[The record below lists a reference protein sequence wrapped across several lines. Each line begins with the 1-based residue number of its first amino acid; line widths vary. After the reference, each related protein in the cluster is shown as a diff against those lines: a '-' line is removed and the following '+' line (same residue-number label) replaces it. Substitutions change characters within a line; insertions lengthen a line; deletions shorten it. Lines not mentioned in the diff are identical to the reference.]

1 MVTLTI
7 NGKTV
12 QAESDWTILEAAQ
25 QAQITIPT
33 LCYHKDLSSHGGCR
47 MCLVSVKGARGL
59 LTACTTPV
67 SEGMEV
73 ETDTEE
79 VINSRKSTLQLLLS
93 AYHDA
98 GYKQVDETN
107 NELLRWS
114 KFYGFN
120 PEEEMTKEP
129 RYEINSD
136 KNPFIWVDLNKCILC
151 TRCIRACSE
160 VQGRFVWG
168 LAERGFDSHI
178 VAGLDETMLE
188 ARCESC
194 GACAVYCP
202 TGALDLKPSIDA
214 PRAEKKV
221 TTTCTYCG
229 VGCQFDLNI
238 VNNKVVKVTS
248 NPNSPVNGLHMC
260 VKGRFGYD
268 FVHHPDRLTKPMVR
282 EYLLKGQPRPS
293 KTDRGNWVE
302 TDWETALNLV
312 SEKLTYYRDS
322 FGGESVGVLSS
333 AKCTNE
339 ENYLMNKFA
348 RQVIGSNNIDH
359 CARLCHSST
368 VAGLATTLGSGAMT
382 NPMKDIVENA
392 NSMLIIGSNTTEQH
406 PVFGTKIRQAVL
418 RRKVKLIVADP
429 RRIDITEFAIL
440 HLQQKPGTDIA
451 LINGLMYIILEKG
464 YENIAFINERTEGF
478 EAVKENVMQYPPEK
492 VAEITGVPVEKLYE
506 AVEIMAHNAPLAIM
520 WAMGITQH
528 TVGVHNVY
536 ALADLQMML
545 GNFGVSGGG
554 VNPLRGQNNV
564 QGACDMGALVNV
576 YPGYQQVTAEA
587 AQKKFQEAWGVPLSN
602 KVGRTVTELIPGALD
617 GSTKALYILGE
628 NPVMTDPDTNHI
640 RKCFESLDFF
650 VLQEIFP
657 SETAVYADVL
667 LPGVTFVEKN
677 GTFTNTER
685 RVQMVQQA
693 VIPTADARQD
703 WWITSQIARRCLQLG
718 TRKASPAKFA
728 GWDYQTA
735 EEIMVEI
742 SALTPSYGGIS
753 HKRLLGGETLSWPCP
768 DSSHPGTPILHVGKF
783 TRGKG
788 LFLPAIHLD
797 PSEMPDKEY
806 PMVMTTGRVIYHWH
820 GGEMTRRVKGLL
832 EVYPEAKIEVSP
844 ADALHLGLNN
854 TTTRVKVS
862 SRRGTITAEAWVT
875 ERVPEGLIYANF
887 HFPENSANI
896 LTKAALDPISKIP
909 EYKVTAVKIE
919 AVK

>member
-1 MVTLTI
+1 MVSLTI
-7 NGKTV
+7 NGKSV
-12 QAESDWTILEAAQ
+12 EAEPSWTILEAAQ
-25 QAQITIPT
+25 HADITIPT
-33 LCYHKDLSSHGGCR
+33 LCYHKDLSPHGGCR

-59 LTACTTPV
+59 VTSCTTPV
-67 SEGMEV
+67 NEGMEI
-73 ETDTEE
+73 ETENADLA
-79 VINSRKSTLQLLLS
+79 NSRKSTLKLLLS
-93 AYHDA
+93 AYYDA
-98 GYKQVDETN
+98 GYKEVDAEN
-107 NELLRWS
+107 SELIRWAQY
-114 KFYGFN
+114 YGLD
-120 PEEEMTKEP
+120 PKAEMAKEP
-129 RYEINSD
+129 RYQVNTDS
-136 KNPFIWVDLNKCILC
+136 NPFIWVDLNKCILC
-151 TRCIRACSE
+151 TRCIRACAE

-168 LAERGFDSHI
+168 LAERGFESHI

-194 GACAVYCP
+194 GACVAYCP

-214 PRAEKKV
+214 PKAEKKV

-229 VGCQFDLNI
+229 VGCEFDLN
-238 VNNKVVKVTS
+238 VVDNKVVRVTS
-248 NPNSPVNGLHMC
+248 NPNAPVNGMHTC

-293 KTDRGNWVE
+293 KSDRGQWVE
-302 TDWETALNLV
+302 TDWDTALNLIAQKMV
-312 SEKLTYYRDS
+312 SYRDTYGPDS
-322 FGGESVGVLSS
+322 IGVFSS

-348 RQVIGSNNIDH
+348 RQVIGTNNVDH

-382 NPMKDIVENA
+382 NPIADICANA

-406 PVFGTKIRQAVL
+406 PVFGAKIRQAVL
-418 RRKVKLIVADP
+418 RRKVKLVVADP
-429 RRIDITEFAIL
+429 RKIDITEFAVL

-451 LINGLMYIILEKG
+451 LVNGLMYIILEKG
-464 YENIAFINERTEGF
+464 YENKVFIEERTEGF
-478 EAVKENVMQYPPEK
+478 EAVRENVLQYPPER
-492 VAEITGVPVEKLYE
+492 VSEITGIPVEQLYE
-506 AVEIMAHNAPLAIM
+506 AVEIFVQNAPMAVF

-545 GNFGVSGGG
+545 GNFGIKGGG

-564 QGACDMGALVNV
+564 QGACDMGALPNV
-576 YPGYQQVTAEA
+576 YPGYQAVTAEA
-587 AQKKFQEAWGVPLSN
+587 AQKKFEDAWGVPLVN
-602 KVGRTVTELIPGALD
+602 KVGRTVTEMIPATVD

-628 NPVMTDPDTNHI
+628 NPVMTDPDTNHV
-640 RKCFESLDFF
+640 RHCLEELDFF

-667 LPGVTFVEKN
+667 LPGVTFVEKT

-685 RVQMVQQA
+685 RVQMVRQA
-693 VIPTADARQD
+693 VEPLGDARQD
-703 WWITSQIARRCLQLG
+703 WWITSQIAKRIIDLG
-718 TRKASPAKFA
+718 NRKPAA
-728 GWDYQTA
+728 APYAAWDYQNSD
-735 EEIMVEI
+735 EIMKEI
-742 SALTPSYGGIS
+742 AALTPSYGGIS
-753 HKRLLGGETLSWPCP
+753 HDRLNAGESLHWPCP
-768 DSSHPGTPILHVGKF
+768 DASHPGTPILHIGKF

-797 PSEMPDKEY
+797 PSEMPDDNY

-820 GGEMTRRVKGLL
+820 GGEMTRRAKGLM
-832 EVYPEAKIEVSP
+832 EVYGQAKIEVSP
-844 ADALHLGLNN
+844 SDAERLGLNKEV
-854 TTTRVKVS
+854 TKVKVT
-862 SRRGTITAEAWVT
+862 SRRGSITAEAWVT

-909 EYKVTAVKIE
+909 EYKVTAVNIE
-919 AVK
+919 AA